1 MENAVQILLIALL
14 MAILDAPW
22 LLLNRKWVNDFVED
36 IQGGRQLQIRGWAG
50 IPVYL
55 ALAYL
60 VTQAPNAPRAFL
72 LGLSTYAVYDFTN
85 LFVFDKYPL
94 TFAIGDTLWGGV
106 LLGVTWWMANYLGIM
121 KIA

>member
-1 MENAVQILLIALL
+1 MENALQIVFIAIL
-14 MAILDAPW
+14 MAALDAPW

-36 IQGGRQLQIRGWAG
+36 IQGGREMQIRGWAG

-55 ALAYL
+55 ALSYL
-60 VTQAPNAPRAFL
+60 VTQAANAPRAFF

-94 TFAIGDTLWGGV
+94 QFAIADSIWGG
-106 LLGVTWWMANYLGIM
+106 LLIAVTWWVANYLGIM
-121 KIA
+121 KIS